1 MLRYNMKTKVKPQ
14 KTKTPPKDTPKEL
27 ITVVLLCD
35 SPGYRMK
42 SYGPLSLIGIG
53 SKKLI
58 DLQISAIKDAFKH
71 FELVLCLGFDSE
83 KVCRYIKTK
92 YSKLNIRVV
101 ENQLYNSSNSCESLR
116 LSLNNICN
124 DKVVICDGNL
134 LFNSK
139 SLLLLDTTQCCA
151 LTESDP
157 YHTMEIGLNS
167 DHHHSV
173 QHFSFGAKNIWSEI
187 IFLQGKDTIETLRR
201 ILVLYDSKTRFV
213 FEAINELVGLN
224 HSIRS
229 INNKHQIIKINNIKT
244 YHDIKDK
251 EI

>member
-1 MLRYNMKTKVKPQ
+1 MKTKTKPRKH
-14 KTKTPPKDTPKEL
+14 KTTIKENDNK
-27 ITVVLLCD
+27 IMTVILLCD

-42 SYGPLSLIGIG
+42 SYGPLSLISIG
-53 SKKLI
+53 SKRLI
-58 DLQISAIKDAFKH
+58 DIQISAIKEAFKQ

-83 KVCRYIKTK
+83 KVCRYIKSK
-92 YSKLNIRVV
+92 YPKLNIRVV
-101 ENQLYNSSNSCESLR
+101 ENQLYNSSNSCEGLR

-124 DKVVICDGNL
+124 DRVVICDGNL

-139 SLLLLDTTQCCA
+139 SLLLLDTNRCCA
-151 LTESDP
+151 LIESNP

-167 DHHHSV
+167 DHHNDI

-187 IFLQGKDTIETLRR
+187 LFLTGKEAIENLRR

-213 FEAINELVGLN
+213 FEAINELMSLN
-224 HSIRS
+224 QNIKS

>member
-1 MLRYNMKTKVKPQ
+1 MKTKTKPRKSKVLVKDDS
-14 KTKTPPKDTPKEL
+14 KKLMT
-27 ITVVLLCD
+27 IILLCD

-53 SKKLI
+53 SKRLI
-58 DLQISAIKDAFKH
+58 DIQISAIKEAFKE

-92 YSKLNIRVV
+92 YPKLNIRIV

-124 DKVVICDGNL
+124 DRVVICDGNL

-139 SLLLLDTTQCCA
+139 SLSLLDTNQCCA
-151 LTESDP
+151 LIEVDP

-167 DHHHSV
+167 DHHHSI
-173 QHFSFGAKNIWSEI
+173 QHFSFGAKSIWSEI
-187 IFLQGKDTIETLRR
+187 IFLIGKETIENLRR

-213 FEAINELVGLN
+213 FEAINELVALN
-224 HSIRS
+224 QNIKS
-229 INNKHQIIKINNIKT
+229 INNKYQIIKINNIKT